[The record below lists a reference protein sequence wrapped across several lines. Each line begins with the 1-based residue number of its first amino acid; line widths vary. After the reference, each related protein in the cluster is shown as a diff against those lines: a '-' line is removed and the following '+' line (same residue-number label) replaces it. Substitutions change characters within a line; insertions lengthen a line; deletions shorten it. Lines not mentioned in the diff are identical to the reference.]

1 MVEIDGVPV
10 HNRRR
15 DQAEAGR
22 AEALVLEGA
31 VAELTLP
38 MEEDGAAQGIARLT
52 DHGLAGWRRASVCSE
67 SYSRGHPEP
76 DVLPLA
82 STGGKIV
89 RAYGSVRSQPL
100 RPASPLA
107 YDFEQIVR

>member
-38 MEEDGAAQGIARLT
+38 MEEDGAAEL
-52 DHGLAGWRRASVCSE
+52 LA
-67 SYSRGHPEP
+67 
-76 DVLPLA
+76 
-82 STGGKIV
+82 
-89 RAYGSVRSQPL
+89 
-100 RPASPLA
+100 
-107 YDFEQIVR
+107 